1 MSLFLRENRK
11 TEIFSPSAINNF
23 FEGEINLFMA
33 LTGETVLYP
42 LAVGNKWTY
51 KMSTGGSYTNSIV
64 GVDASN
70 PNLFTMH
77 NSSTNANSF
86 MRKDGDI
93 YYTNA
98 FDANVYHPYLKDD
111 FKVGMNWAVQYTAN
125 GITTDTTMTVTEVG
139 ISKEVEGKIYNDV
152 TVVKGDSKFTMNG
165 SVLPMSYSSEYF
177 YARGLGLILTT
188 TSNGDAHILTEYVL
202 N

>member
-1 MSLFLRENRK
+1 MS
-11 TEIFSPSAINNF
+11 
-23 FEGEINLFMA
+23 

-51 KMSTGGSYTNSIV
+51 KMSTGGDYTNSIV
-64 GVDASN
+64 GVDAGN

-77 NSSTNANSF
+77 NSTTNANSF

-125 GITTDTTMTVTEVG
+125 GIVTDTTMTVTEVG

-165 SVLPMSYSSEYF
+165 NVLPMAYSAEYF
-177 YARGLGLILTT
+177 YARGIGLVLTT
-188 TSNGDAHILTEYVL
+188 TSNGDSHVLTDYIL